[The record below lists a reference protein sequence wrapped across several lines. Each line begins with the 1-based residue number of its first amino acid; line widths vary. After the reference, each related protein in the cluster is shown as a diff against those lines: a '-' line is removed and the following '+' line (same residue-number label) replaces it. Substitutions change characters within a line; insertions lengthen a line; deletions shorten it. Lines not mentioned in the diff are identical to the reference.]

1 LIRTCVNRLL
11 RFALEFGSKRFPD
24 VFSGLSEW
32 ISKLYFPWKVDV
44 FPRAYRGKFP
54 FPVPGNNQKGGGNLM
69 SNIFSTDFAGRN
81 FSLKTNYVA
90 AQADGSMLVYYGDTV
105 VLVTV
110 VSLKSVREGVDF
122 LPLTVD
128 YQEKTFAAGKIPGGF
143 FKREGRNNE
152 REVLTSRIIDRAIR
166 PLFPKGYY
174 SETQVVATVL
184 SVDKENDS
192 DVAAMIGASA
202 ALEISDVP
210 FKGPIAGV
218 RIGRINGALVAN
230 ASPEQMQE
238 SELNLFLVGRKVTS
252 GKEGRPYDVELVMME
267 GEAKEVAEDVI
278 VDAIKFGL
286 ESVRPV
292 IDLQDQVRAAIG
304 KAKRSV
310 EEEAAD
316 EELIERV
323 RAEALPGLKE
333 GYSLPRKLERYSKL
347 GDVRAAVIKTIGD
360 GDAAISKKVAA
371 IIENIESRILRDM
384 IIQEKKRIDGR
395 SSTDIRA
402 ISSEVGV
409 LPRAHG
415 SALFNRGETQALAV
429 LTLGTSSDEQ
439 RMDYIAGEERR
450 SFLLHYNFPPYSV
463 GEAKSLRSP
472 GRREIGHG
480 ALARKALV
488 PILPSPE
495 TFPYTIRIVS
505 EILSSNGSS
514 SMATVCGGIMCL
526 MDGGV
531 PVKDIVAGIAMGL
544 LKEGD
549 EVVILSDILGDEDH
563 AGDMD
568 FKVCGTEKGVTA
580 MQMDIK
586 IDGLTEDILRKALA
600 QAREGRMHIIGK
612 IRETMSAPRSDIS
625 LYAPRIT
632 TVKVKEDQVRTVIG
646 SGGKNIRQIISE
658 TGVTIDVEDDGTVTI
673 ASADAEAAARAVAMV
688 KWLTEEA
695 EVGKIYRGT
704 VKKIVDFGA
713 FVEILPGTEGLLHIS
728 QIAKER
734 IAKVTDVLREGD
746 EVMVKVLEVDKS
758 GKIRL
763 SRKEALGTEST

>member
-1 LIRTCVNRLL
+1 
-11 RFALEFGSKRFPD
+11 
-24 VFSGLSEW
+24 
-32 ISKLYFPWKVDV
+32 
-44 FPRAYRGKFP
+44 
-54 FPVPGNNQKGGGNLM
+54 M
-69 SNIFSTDFAGRN
+69 SNIFSADFAGRN
-81 FSLKTNYVA
+81 ITLKANYVA
-90 AQADGSMLVYYGDTV
+90 AQADGAILVYYGDTV
-105 VLVTV
+105 VLVTA
-110 VSLKSVREGVDF
+110 VSLKSTREGVDF

-128 YQEKTFAAGKIPGGF
+128 YQEMTFAAGKIPGGF
-143 FKREGRNNE
+143 FKREGRPNE
-152 REVLTSRIIDRAIR
+152 REILTSRIIDRAIR
-166 PLFPKGYY
+166 PLFPKGYF
-174 SETQVVATVL
+174 SETQVVATLL
-184 SVDKENDS
+184 SVDKENDP
-192 DVAAMIGASA
+192 DVASMIGASA
-202 ALEISDVP
+202 ALGISDIP

-218 RIGRINGALVAN
+218 RVGRINGELVAN
-230 ASPEQMQE
+230 ACPEKMKE
-238 SELNLFLVGRKVTS
+238 SEMSLFLVGRKVAGTS
-252 GKEGRPYDVELVMME
+252 GRPYDVELVMME
-267 GEAKEVAEDVI
+267 GEAKEVPEDVI

-286 ESVRPV
+286 ESIRPV
-292 IDLQDQVRAAIG
+292 IDLQDQIQAAIG
-304 KAKRSV
+304 KAKRPV
-310 EEEAAD
+310 EETVPD
-316 EELIERV
+316 EELVARV

-333 GYSLPRKLERYSKL
+333 GYAMPRKLERYSKL
-347 GDVRAAVIKTIGD
+347 GSVRDAVIKNIGAD
-360 GDAAISKKVAA
+360 DAVLCKKVAA
-371 IIENIESRILRDM
+371 IIEHIESRILRDM
-384 IIQEKKRIDGR
+384 ILQEKKRIDGR
-395 SSTDIRA
+395 SSTDIRP

-415 SALFNRGETQALAV
+415 SALFSRGETQALAA
-429 LTLGTSSDEQ
+429 LTLGTSADEQ
-439 RMDYIAGEERR
+439 RMDYVSGEETRT
-450 SFLLHYNFPPYSV
+450 FLLHYNFPPFSV
-463 GEAKSLRSP
+463 GEAKGQRSP

-488 PILPSPE
+488 PVLPSPE
-495 TFPYTIRIVS
+495 EFPYTIRIVS

-514 SMATVCGGIMCL
+514 SMATVCGGILCL

-549 EVVILSDILGDEDH
+549 DVVILSDILGDEDH

-586 IDGLTEDILRKALA
+586 IDGLTEDILRKALT
-600 QAREGRMHIIGK
+600 QAREGRVHIIGK
-612 IRETMSAPRSDIS
+612 IRETMTAPRSDIS

-632 TVKVKEDQVRTVIG
+632 TVKVKEDQVRNVIG

-695 EVGKIYRGT
+695 EVGKIYQGT

-734 IAKVTDVLREGD
+734 IAKVTDVLQEGD
-746 EVMVKVLEVDKS
+746 EVMVKVLEIDKS

-763 SRKEALGTEST
+763 SRKEALGADVK

>member
-1 LIRTCVNRLL
+1 
-11 RFALEFGSKRFPD
+11 
-24 VFSGLSEW
+24 
-32 ISKLYFPWKVDV
+32 
-44 FPRAYRGKFP
+44 
-54 FPVPGNNQKGGGNLM
+54 M
-69 SNIFSTDFAGRN
+69 SDNFSTDFAGRN
-81 FSLKTNYVA
+81 FILKTNYVA
-90 AQADGSMLVYYGDTV
+90 AQADGSTLVYYGDTV
-105 VLVTV
+105 VLVTA

-128 YQEKTFAAGKIPGGF
+128 YQEMTFAAGKIPGGF
-143 FKREGRNNE
+143 FKREGRPNE
-152 REVLTSRIIDRAIR
+152 REILTSRIIDRAIR

-174 SETQVVATVL
+174 SETQLVATVL

-202 ALEISDVP
+202 ALEISDIP

-218 RIGRINGALVAN
+218 RVGRIGGELVAN
-230 ASPEQMQE
+230 ASPEKMQE
-238 SELNLFLVGRKVTS
+238 SEMSLFLVGRKVSPGKS
-252 GKEGRPYDVELVMME
+252 GRAYDVELVMME
-267 GEAKEVAEDVI
+267 GEAKEVPEDII

-286 ESVRPV
+286 EAVRPV
-292 IDLQDQVRAAIG
+292 IDLQDQVRQAIG

-310 EEEAAD
+310 EEAAPD
-316 EELIERV
+316 EELIAQV
-323 RAEALPGLKE
+323 REEALPGLKE
-333 GYSLPRKLERYSKL
+333 GYSMPRKLERYGKL
-347 GDVRAAVIKTIGD
+347 GDVRNAVVKKIGGD
-360 GDAAISKKVAA
+360 DAALGKKVAV
-371 IIENIESRILRDM
+371 IIEHLESRILRDM
-384 IIQEKKRIDGR
+384 IIQEKRRIDGR
-395 SSTDIRA
+395 SSTDIRP
-402 ISSEVGV
+402 IHSEVGV

-415 SALFNRGETQALAV
+415 SALFNRGETQALAA

-439 RMDYIAGEERR
+439 RMDYVGGEELR
-450 SFLLHYNFPPYSV
+450 SFMLHYNFPPYSV
-463 GEAKSLRSP
+463 GEARMLRSP

-488 PILPSPE
+488 PVLPSAE
-495 TFPYTIRIVS
+495 EFPYTIRIVS

-514 SMATVCGGIMCL
+514 SMASVCGGILCL

-549 EVVILSDILGDEDH
+549 DVVILSDILGDEDH

-586 IDGLTEDILRKALA
+586 IDGLTEDILRKALV
-600 QAREGRMHIIGK
+600 QARDGRIHIIGK
-612 IRETMSAPRSDIS
+612 IRETLSAPRSDIS

-632 TVKVKEDQVRTVIG
+632 TVKVKADQVRTVIG

-673 ASADAEAAARAVAMV
+673 ASVDAEASARAVAMV

-734 IAKVTDVLREGD
+734 IAKVTDVLQEGD
-746 EVMVKVLEVDKS
+746 EVMVKVLEVDKQ

-763 SRKEALGTEST
+763 SRKEALGAEVK

>member
-1 LIRTCVNRLL
+1 M
-11 RFALEFGSKRFPD
+11 
-24 VFSGLSEW
+24 
-32 ISKLYFPWKVDV
+32 
-44 FPRAYRGKFP
+44 
-54 FPVPGNNQKGGGNLM
+54 NNV
-69 SNIFSTDFAGRN
+69 FSTDFAGRSI
-81 FSLKTNYVA
+81 SLKTNYVA
-90 AQADGSMLVYYGDTV
+90 AQADGSILVYYGDTV

-110 VSLKSVREGVDF
+110 VSLKGARAGIDF

-128 YQEKTFAAGKIPGGF
+128 YQEMTFAAGKIPGGF
-143 FKREGRNNE
+143 FKREGRPNE
-152 REVLTSRIIDRAIR
+152 REILTSRIIDRSIR

-192 DVAAMIGASA
+192 DIAAMVAASA
-202 ALEISDVP
+202 ALEISNIP

-218 RIGRINGALVAN
+218 RIGRINGELVCNVSA
-230 ASPEQMQE
+230 EKMQG
-238 SELNLFLVGRKVTS
+238 SELNIFLVGRKVTPSKS
-252 GKEGRPYDVELVMME
+252 GRAYDVELVMME
-267 GEAKEVAEDVI
+267 GEAKEIAEDVI
-278 VDAIKFGL
+278 VEAIKFGL
-286 ESVRPV
+286 EAIRPV
-292 IDLQDQVRAAIG
+292 IDLQDKMRQEAG
-304 KAKRSV
+304 KGKRPLEKV
-310 EEEAAD
+310 VPD
-316 EELIERV
+316 EELTAKV
-323 RAEALPGLKE
+323 SASALAGLQE
-333 GYSLPRKLERYSKL
+333 GYRIARKLERYGKL
-347 GDVRAAVIKTIGD
+347 DEVREKVVKEIGGD
-360 GDAAISKKVAA
+360 DAILCKKVAG
-371 IIENIESRILRDM
+371 IVEELERRILRDM
-384 IIQEKKRIDGR
+384 IIKDKRRIDGR
-395 SSTDIRA
+395 SSTDIRP

-415 SALFNRGETQALAV
+415 SALFNRGETQALAA

-439 RMDYIAGEERR
+439 RMDYIGGEEHR

-463 GEAKSLRSP
+463 GEAKPLRSP

-480 ALARKALV
+480 ALARKALIPV
-488 PILPSPE
+488 LPSAE
-495 TFPYTIRIVS
+495 VFPYTIRIVS

-514 SMATVCGGIMCL
+514 SMATVCGGILSL
-526 MDGGV
+526 MDAGV

-544 LKEGD
+544 LKEGND
-549 EVVILSDILGDEDH
+549 VVILSDILGDEDH

-600 QAREGRMHIIGK
+600 QAREGRVFIIGK
-612 IRETMSAPRSDIS
+612 LRETIAAPRSDIS

-673 ASADAEAAARAVAMV
+673 ASSDAEAAARAVAMV

-734 IAKVTDVLREGD
+734 INKVTDVLKEGD
-746 EVMVKVLEVDKS
+746 EVMVKVLEVDKQ

-763 SRKEALGTEST
+763 SRKDALGAEAK

>member
-1 LIRTCVNRLL
+1 M
-11 RFALEFGSKRFPD
+11 
-24 VFSGLSEW
+24 SE
-32 ISKLYFPWKVDV
+32 V
-44 FPRAYRGKFP
+44 
-54 FPVPGNNQKGGGNLM
+54 
-69 SNIFSTDFAGRN
+69 FSTDFAGRN

-202 ALEISDVP
+202 ALEMSDAP

-218 RIGRINGALVAN
+218 RVGRINGEFVAN
-230 ASPEQMQE
+230 ASTEKMKE
-238 SELNLFLVGRKVTS
+238 SELNLFLVGRKVTP
-252 GKEGRPYDVELVMME
+252 GRAGRPYDVELVMME
-267 GEAKEVAEDVI
+267 GEAKEVAEDII

-286 ESVRPV
+286 EAVRPV
-292 IDLQDQVRAAIG
+292 IDLQDKMRAEVG
-304 KAKRSV
+304 KAKRPV
-310 EEEAAD
+310 AEVPPD
-316 EELIERV
+316 DELIARV

-333 GYSLPRKLERYSKL
+333 GYSIPRKLERYGKL
-347 GDVRAAVIKTIGD
+347 GDVRAAVIKSIGE
-360 GDAAISKKVAA
+360 GDAALSKKVAA
-371 IIENIESRILRDM
+371 IIEHLESRILRDM

-395 SSTDIRA
+395 SSTDIRP
-402 ISSEVGV
+402 IHSEVGI

-415 SALFNRGETQALAV
+415 SALFTRGETQALAV
-429 LTLGTSSDEQ
+429 LTLGTSADEQ

-463 GEAKSLRSP
+463 GEAKPLRSP

-495 TFPYTIRIVS
+495 EFPYTIRIVS
-505 EILSSNGSS
+505 EIMASNGSS
-514 SMATVCGGIMCL
+514 SMASVCGGILSL

-544 LKEGD
+544 LKEGE

-600 QAREGRMHIIGK
+600 QARDGRMHIIGK
-612 IRETMSAPRSDIS
+612 IRETMTAPRGDIS

-734 IAKVTDVLREGD
+734 IAKVTDVLQEGD

-763 SRKEALGTEST
+763 SRKEALDAEVK

>member
-1 LIRTCVNRLL
+1 MSKE
-11 RFALEFGSKRFPD
+11 FA
-24 VFSGLSEW
+24 V
-32 ISKLYFPWKVDV
+32 
-44 FPRAYRGKFP
+44 
-54 FPVPGNNQKGGGNLM
+54 
-69 SNIFSTDFAGRN
+69 DFAGRN
-81 FSLKTNYVA
+81 FTIKTDYVA
-90 AQADGSMLVYYGDTV
+90 AQADGSTLVYYGDTV
-105 VLVTV
+105 VLLTA

-128 YQEKTFAAGKIPGGF
+128 YQEMTFAAGKIPGGF
-143 FKREGRNNE
+143 FKREGRPNE
-152 REVLTSRIIDRAIR
+152 REILTSRIIDRAIR

-174 SETQVVATVL
+174 SETQLVATVL
-184 SVDKENDS
+184 SVDKENDP
-192 DVAAMIGASA
+192 DVAAMAGASA
-202 ALEISDVP
+202 ALVISDIP

-218 RIGRINGALVAN
+218 RVGRIQGEFIAN
-230 ASPEQMQE
+230 APAEKMQE
-238 SELNLFLVGRKVTS
+238 SDMNLFLVGRKAAP
-252 GKEGRPYDVELVMME
+252 GRTGLPYDVELVMME
-267 GEAKEVAEDVI
+267 GEAREVPEEI
-278 VDAIKFGL
+278 LVDAIKFGL
-286 ESVRPV
+286 ETVRPV
-292 IDLQDQVRAAIG
+292 IDLQDRM
-304 KAKRSV
+304 R
-310 EEEAAD
+310 EAAGKPKRPVVEDTPD
-316 EELIERV
+316 EELFSRV
-323 RAEALPGLKE
+323 RQAALPGLRE
-333 GYSLPRKLERYSKL
+333 GYGMPRKLERYAKL
-347 GDVRAAVIKTIGD
+347 GDVRAAVISEIAGA
-360 GDAAISKKVAA
+360 DAALGKKIAA
-371 IIENIESRILRDM
+371 MLEHLESRILRDM
-384 IIQEKKRIDGR
+384 ILQEKRRIDGR
-395 SSTDIRA
+395 TATAVRP

-415 SALFNRGETQALAV
+415 SALFNRGETQALAA

-439 RMDYIAGEERR
+439 RMDYVGGEELR

-463 GEAKSLRSP
+463 GEAKPLRSP

-488 PILPSPE
+488 PVLPSPE
-495 TFPYTIRIVS
+495 EFPYTIRIVS

-514 SMATVCGGIMCL
+514 SMATVCGGILCL

-580 MQMDIK
+580 LQMDIK
-586 IDGLTEDILRKALA
+586 IDGLTEDILRRALA
-600 QAREGRMHIIGK
+600 QAREGRIHIIGK
-612 IRETMSAPRSDIS
+612 IRETLSASRTDIS
-625 LYAPRIT
+625 PYAPRIT

-734 IAKVTDVLREGD
+734 IAKVTDVLQEGD

-763 SRKEALGTEST
+763 SRKEALGTEIS

>member
-1 LIRTCVNRLL
+1 M
-11 RFALEFGSKRFPD
+11 SS
-24 VFSGLSEW
+24 VFST
-32 ISKLYFPWKVDV
+32 
-44 FPRAYRGKFP
+44 
-54 FPVPGNNQKGGGNLM
+54 N
-69 SNIFSTDFAGRN
+69 FAGRN
-81 FSLKTNYVA
+81 FSIKTNYVA
-90 AQADGSMLVYYGDTV
+90 AQADGSTLVYYGDTV
-105 VLVTV
+105 VLVTA

-128 YQEKTFAAGKIPGGF
+128 YQEMTFAAGKFPGGF
-143 FKREGRNNE
+143 FKREGRPNE
-152 REVLTSRIIDRAIR
+152 REILTSRIIDRALR

-174 SETQVVATVL
+174 SETQMVATLL
-184 SVDKENDS
+184 SVDKENDP

-202 ALEISDVP
+202 ALEISDIP

-218 RIGRINGALVAN
+218 RVGRINGELVAN
-230 ASPEQMQE
+230 ASAEAMKE
-238 SELNLFLVGRKVTS
+238 SEMSLFLVGRKVLPKTS
-252 GKEGRPYDVELVMME
+252 GRAYDVELVMME
-267 GEAKEVAEDVI
+267 GEAKEVPEEII
-278 VDAIKFGL
+278 VEAIQFGL
-286 ESVRPV
+286 EAIRPV
-292 IDLQDQVRAAIG
+292 IDLQDQMRQAVG
-304 KAKRSV
+304 LAKRSV
-310 EEEAAD
+310 EEEKPD
-316 EELIERV
+316 EELIARV
-323 RAEALPGLKE
+323 RQEALPGLTE
-333 GYSLPRKLERYSKL
+333 GYGMPRKLERYGKL
-347 GDVRAAVIKTIGD
+347 GEVRDAVVKSVG
-360 GDAAISKKVAA
+360 GEDAMLRKKVAA
-371 IIENIESRILRDM
+371 MIEQMESRILRDM
-384 IIQEKKRIDGR
+384 ILKDKKRIDGR
-395 SSTDIRA
+395 SSTDIRP

-415 SALFNRGETQALAV
+415 SALFNRGETQALAA

-439 RMDYIAGEERR
+439 RMDYVGGEEMR
-450 SFLLHYNFPPYSV
+450 SFLLHYNFPPFSV
-463 GEAKSLRSP
+463 GEAKMLRSP

-488 PILPSPE
+488 PVLPSAE
-495 TFPYTIRIVS
+495 EFPYTIRIVS

-514 SMATVCGGIMCL
+514 SMATVCGGILCL

-549 EVVILSDILGDEDH
+549 EVVVLSDILGDEDH

-586 IDGLTEDILRKALA
+586 IDGLTEEILRKALA
-600 QAREGRMHIIGK
+600 QARDGRLHIIGK
-612 IRETMSAPRSDIS
+612 IRETITSPRGDIS

-658 TGVTIDVEDDGTVTI
+658 TGVTIDVEDDGTVRI

-734 IAKVTDVLREGD
+734 IAKVTDVLQEGD

-763 SRKEALGTEST
+763 SRKEALDAEGK